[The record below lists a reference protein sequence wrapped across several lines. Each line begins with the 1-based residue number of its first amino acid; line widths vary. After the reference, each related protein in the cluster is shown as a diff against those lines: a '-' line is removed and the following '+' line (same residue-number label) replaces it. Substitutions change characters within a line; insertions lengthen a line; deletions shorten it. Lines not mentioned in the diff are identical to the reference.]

1 MTIKSFTFNPFQTNC
16 FVLHDGQ
23 EAIIIDPS
31 CHTKREIEEVL
42 GYIDVEG
49 VEVKH
54 LLLTHGHI
62 DHIYGCS
69 ALAEAFDDGF
79 KMHREDLPLLEK
91 ASEHA
96 AMFGTH
102 IEEPPP
108 PTDFLA
114 EGDAIHF
121 GDRTLEILFT
131 PGHSPGSICF
141 LDKQEGILIGGDV
154 LFYDSIGRTDL
165 WRGSLPEL
173 MASIYQ
179 KLMVLPDD
187 TNVYPGHGPE
197 TTIGRERQFNPFL
210 QRNR

>member
-31 CHTKREIEEVL
+31 CHTKRETEEVL

-69 ALAEAFDDGF
+69 ALAEAFGDGF

-102 IEEPPP
+102 IEGPPP
-108 PTDFLA
+108 PADFLA

-141 LDKQEGILIGGDV
+141 LDNQEGILIGGDV

-187 TNVYPGHGPE
+187 TKVYPGHGPE
-197 TTIGRERQFNPFL
+197 TTIGRERLFNPFL
-210 QRNR
+210 QKNK